1 MTVNRK
7 AFLLV
12 VLFLALV
19 LGVVLGPGVY
29 ILYQRQ
35 THQPQIETLYQ
46 ATADGEAPER
56 IVYEIPETFRRD
68 YRHLNLDIKAQDSG
82 TMGCSI
88 ECVLA
93 NGKTFSSSFKETS
106 SFYRFTIPSDHIKTI
121 QRIEI
126 SEIENISCIVLWNT
140 YINP

>member
-1 MTVNRK
+1 MNRK

-46 ATADGEAPER
+46 ATDRDPPER
-56 IVYEIPETFRRD
+56 IVYEIPDTFRRD
-68 YRHLNLDIKAQDSG
+68 YRHLNLDIAAQDSG
-82 TMGCSI
+82 MMGCSI
-88 ECVLA
+88 EYVLA
-93 NGKTFSSSFKETS
+93 NGEKFSSSFRESS
-106 SFYRFTIPSDHIKTI
+106 SFYRFTIPYDHIRTI
-121 QRIEI
+121 RQIELSELENVSRIE
-126 SEIENISCIVLWNT
+126 LWNT
-140 YINP
+140 FINP

>member
-1 MTVNRK
+1 MNRK
-7 AFLLV
+7 AFLLIF
-12 VLFLALV
+12 LLLALV
-19 LGVVLGPGVY
+19 LGVVFGPAVY

-46 ATADGEAPER
+46 AADREPPEK
-56 IVYEIPETFRRD
+56 IVYEIPDTFSRD
-68 YRHLNLDIKAQDSG
+68 YRHLDLDIAAQKPG

-88 ECVLA
+88 EYVLA
-93 NGKTFSSSFKETS
+93 NGEKVSYSFKETS

-121 QRIEI
+121 RRIEI
-126 SEIENISCIVLWNT
+126 SELENVSRIELWNT

>member
-1 MTVNRK
+1 MNRK
-7 AFLLV
+7 AFLLIF
-12 VLFLALV
+12 LLLALV
-19 LGVVLGPGVY
+19 LGVVFGPAVY

-46 ATADGEAPER
+46 AADRDAPER

-68 YRHLNLDIKAQDSG
+68 YRHLDLDIKAQDSG

-88 ECVLA
+88 EYVLA
-93 NGKTFSSSFKETS
+93 NGERFSISFRESS

-126 SEIENISCIVLWNT
+126 SELENISRIELWNT
-140 YINP
+140 FINP

>member
-7 AFLLV
+7 AFLLIF
-12 VLFLALV
+12 LLLALV
-19 LGVVLGPGVY
+19 LGVVFGPAVY

-46 ATADGEAPER
+46 ATADRDAPER

-88 ECVLA
+88 EYVLA
-93 NGKTFSSSFKETS
+93 NGEKVSSSFKEPS

-121 QRIEI
+121 RRIEI
-126 SEIENISCIVLWNT
+126 SELDNVSRIELWNT

>member
-1 MTVNRK
+1 MKKRN
-7 AFLLV
+7 AFLLII
-12 VLFLALV
+12 LALA
-19 LGVVLGPGVY
+19 LLLSVVLGPGVY

-68 YRHLNLDIKAQDSG
+68 YRHLDLDIAAQDSG

-88 ECVLA
+88 EYVLA
-93 NGKTFSSSFKETS
+93 NGEKVSSSFKEPS

-121 QRIEI
+121 QWIEI
-126 SEIENISCIVLWNT
+126 SEIENISCITMWNT
-140 YINP
+140 FTYP

>member
-1 MTVNRK
+1 MSRK
-7 AFLLV
+7 AFLLIF
-12 VLFLALV
+12 LLLALV
-19 LGVVLGPGVY
+19 LGVVFGPAVY

-46 ATADGEAPER
+46 AADGEAPEK
-56 IVYEIPETFRRD
+56 IVYEIPDTFRRD
-68 YRHLNLDIKAQDSG
+68 YRHLDLDIKAQDSG

-88 ECVLA
+88 EYVLA
-93 NGKTFSSSFKETS
+93 NGEKVSSSFKEPS

-121 QRIEI
+121 RRIEI
-126 SEIENISCIVLWNT
+126 SELDNVSRIELWNT